1 MRQVR
6 RTPLLSARN
15 KWIIAGLAG
24 FVMPAVA
31 ATLQVGPTR
40 NFTKPCAAFAAAAAG
55 DIIEID
61 AATYIGDVCSVY
73 PNNLVIRGVNG
84 RPKIDAGGN
93 NAAGKGTWVIIGSN
107 ITVENVEMY
116 GSKVA
121 DRNGAALRLEGDNFT
136 LRGSF
141 LHDNENGVLGGLSTA
156 SNILIETTEFGHN
169 GYGDGYSHNLYIFNV
184 GSLIFRYN
192 YSHDA
197 NVGHNLKSR
206 ARVNTILY
214 NRFSST
220 PPGQTG
226 STASGQPSY
235 EIDLPNAGTSYVIGN
250 VIEQPAANQ
259 NPALLAYGEE
269 GASNPAQDLYVVNN
283 TFLNDY
289 SNSGTF
295 IFTGGTVTTPVL
307 MQNNIFSGVGTVN
320 TQTTAIDKTN
330 FRSLTPGFVDRAN
343 YDLHP
348 TDTTVINSGST
359 PGLSA
364 SGLSLAPVAQYRH
377 VALGEA
383 RPAVGQ
389 IDIGAYEAAGSTTP
403 TVDATPP
410 VVGFV
415 SPANGANLRK
425 SYKVSVGATDNV
437 GVATT
442 QLYLDGKL
450 VASAAGGT
458 LTTTLST
465 AGMLGA
471 HTLTAT
477 AFDAA
482 NNQSSASITVNY
494 TH

>member
-1 MRQVR
+1 MHQFSRK
-6 RTPLLSARN
+6 PLLSALS
-15 KWIIAGLAG
+15 KCFVVGLAG
-24 FVMPAVA
+24 VVVPAVA

-40 NFTKPCAAFAAAAAG
+40 GFTKPCAAFAAAAAG
-55 DIIEID
+55 DVIEID
-61 AATYIGDVCSVY
+61 ATTYIGDVCGIY
-73 PNNLVIRGVNG
+73 PSNLIIRGVNG

-93 NAAGKGTWVIIGSN
+93 NAMGKGTWVVGGSN

-116 GSKVA
+116 GAKVA

-141 LHDNENGVLGGLSTA
+141 LHDNENGILGGLSTA

-184 GSLIFRYN
+184 GSLTFRYN

-197 NVGHNLKSR
+197 NIGHNLKSR

-235 EIDLPNAGTSYVIGN
+235 EIDLPNAGTAYVIGN

-259 NPALLAYGEE
+259 NPTMLAYGEE

-283 TFLNDY
+283 TFLNDE
-289 SNSGTF
+289 SSAGTF
-295 IFTGGTVTTPVL
+295 IFTGSTVTTPVL
-307 MQNNIFSGVGTVN
+307 MQNNIFGGVGTVN
-320 TQTTAIDKTN
+320 TQTAAIDKTN
-330 FRSLTPGFVDRAN
+330 FRSLTPGFVNRAN

-348 TDTTVINSGST
+348 TDSLVVNSGSA

-364 SGLSLAPVAQYRH
+364 SGMSLAPVGQYRH
-377 VALGEA
+377 VALSEA
-383 RPAVGQ
+383 RPVVGQ
-389 IDIGAYEAAGSTTP
+389 IDIGAYEAVSTT
-403 TVDATPP
+403 TTADTTPP
-410 VVGFV
+410 VVGFA
-415 SPANGANLRK
+415 SPANGAKLRR
-425 SYKVSVGATDNV
+425 SYKVSVNATDNV

-442 QLYLDGKL
+442 RLYLDGTL
-450 VASAAGGT
+450 VASATGGA

-465 AGMLGA
+465 SGMLGA

-477 AFDAA
+477 ATDAA
-482 NNQSSASITVNY
+482 NNQSSTSITVNY
-494 TH
+494 MH